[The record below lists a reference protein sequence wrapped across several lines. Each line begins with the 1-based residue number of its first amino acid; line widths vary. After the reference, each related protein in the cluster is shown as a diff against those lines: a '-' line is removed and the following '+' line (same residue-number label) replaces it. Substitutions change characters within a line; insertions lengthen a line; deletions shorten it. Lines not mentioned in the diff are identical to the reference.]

1 MVCDT
6 PALCG
11 TLRRVKAQ
19 WNRRL
24 IVWGTQALVLVA
36 VVIGLR
42 LRQPSL
48 FLGFLAV
55 VALVYF
61 GSRFLLRRS
70 GRLHEV
76 SDAFESSPRA
86 SLGGLL
92 VMLVLFPFIFTVF
105 FRDPYWIYVATLAG
119 IYVCLALGLN
129 IVVGLAGLLDLGYVA
144 FYAIGAYSSALISVT
159 FPEYWWALWL
169 WVPCSVLLA
178 GGLGVLLG
186 FPTLRLRGDYL
197 AIVTL
202 GFGEII
208 RIILGNWDSVTNGP
222 KGLSGIPSPRLGTY
236 SLDQG
241 APFLD
246 FLGPLLWDQQVA
258 VWGKEVNYYLL
269 TVAYALFI
277 ALVASRLDA
286 SRLGRAWRAIR
297 EDELAA
303 RSMGIDTTRVKLL
316 AFGIGASFAGVAGL
330 LFAHIQGFIDP
341 MSFIFM
347 ESAIILCMVVLG
359 GTGSLRGVVVGAVL
373 LAVLPEKL
381 RDFQDYRMLVFGMV
395 LVVMMILRP
404 EGLLPPKRKSSAP
417 RPH

>member
-1 MVCDT
+1 
-6 PALCG
+6 
-11 TLRRVKAQ
+11 VKAQ
-19 WNRRL
+19 WKRRL
-24 IVWGTQALVLVA
+24 IVWATQALILMVA
-36 VVIGLR
+36 VIGLR
-42 LRQPSL
+42 LRQPGV
-48 FLGFLAV
+48 FLGFLGV
-55 VALVYF
+55 VALVYV
-61 GSRFLLRRS
+61 GGRSLLRRF
-70 GRLHEV
+70 GRLGDV
-76 SDAFESSPRA
+76 SEAFESSPQA
-86 SLGGLL
+86 SRGGLF
-92 VMLVLFPFIFTVF
+92 VMLVLFPFIFTVG

-178 GGLGVLLG
+178 AGLGVLLG

-222 KGLSGIPSPRLGTY
+222 KGLSGIPSPRLGSY

-241 APFLD
+241 VPFLD
-246 FLGPLLWDQQVA
+246 FLGPLIWGQHVA

-277 ALVASRLDA
+277 ALVASRLDT

-303 RSMGIDTTRVKLL
+303 RSMGVDTTRVKLL

-404 EGLLPPKRKSSAP
+404 EGLLPPKRKVSGP
-417 RPH
+417 RPQ

>member
-1 MVCDT
+1 VT
-6 PALCG
+6 ALWK
-11 TLRRVKAQ
+11 T
-19 WNRRL
+19 RL
-24 IVWGTQALVLVA
+24 VVWLVQALLLAAIVF
-36 VVIGLR
+36 GLR
-42 LRQPSL
+42 LRHP
-48 FLGFLAV
+48 LGF
-55 VALVYF
+55 VAFLCGCGLLYW
-61 GSRFLLRRS
+61 GGRALLLRM
-70 GRLHEV
+70 GRLEQV
-76 SDAFESSPRA
+76 AGSFARA
-86 SLGGLL
+86 PGAARGGL
-92 VMLVLFPFIFTVF
+92 VTMLVLFPFIFTLG

-144 FYAIGAYSSALISVT
+144 FYAIGAYSSALVSVT

-169 WVPCSVLLA
+169 WVPCSVVLA
-178 GGLGVLLG
+178 ALFGVLLG

-208 RIILGNWDSVTNGP
+208 RIVLTNWDSVTNGP
-222 KGLSGIPSPRLGTY
+222 KGLSGIPSPRLGSY

-241 APFLD
+241 VAALD
-246 FLGPLLWDQQVA
+246 FLGPLFWNQHVA

-269 TVAYALFI
+269 TLAYAAVI
-277 ALVASRLDA
+277 AVVASRLDG

-303 RSMGIDTTRVKLL
+303 QAMGVDTTRVKLL

-359 GTGSLRGVVVGAVL
+359 GMGSLRGVVVGAVL

-381 RDFQDYRMLVFGMV
+381 RDFQEYRMLVFGMV
-395 LVVMMILRP
+395 LVAMMTLRP
-404 EGLLPPKRKSSAP
+404 DGLFPPKRATVAT
-417 RPH
+417 RER

>member
-1 MVCDT
+1 VN
-6 PALCG
+6 ALWK
-11 TLRRVKAQ
+11 T
-19 WNRRL
+19 RL
-24 IVWGTQALVLVA
+24 IIWGVQGSVLALVVT
-36 VVIGLR
+36 GLR
-42 LRQPSL
+42 LRQPSH
-48 FLGFLAV
+48 FLGFLTA
-55 VALVYF
+55 AGLLYF
-61 GSRFLLRRS
+61 TSRYFLRRA
-70 GRLHEV
+70 GRAHEV
-76 SDAFESSPRA
+76 SDAFAASPRA
-86 SLGGLL
+86 VRGGLL
-92 VMLVLFPFIFTVF
+92 VMLFLFPFIFTLG

-178 GGLGVLLG
+178 AGLGVVLG

-222 KGLSGIPSPRLGTY
+222 KGLSGIPSPRLGSY

-241 APFLD
+241 VPFLD
-246 FLGPLLWDQQVA
+246 FLGPLLWNQQVA

-269 TVAYALFI
+269 TVAYGLLI
-277 ALVASRLDA
+277 AVVASRLDA

-303 RSMGIDTTRVKLL
+303 RSMGVDTTRVKLF
-316 AFGIGASFAGVAGL
+316 AFGIGASFAGIAGL

-381 RDFQDYRMLVFGMV
+381 RDFQEYRMLVFGMV

-404 EGLLPPKRKSSAP
+404 EGLFPPKRGPRAP
-417 RPH
+417 AQN

>member
-1 MVCDT
+1 VE
-6 PALCG
+6 PHGYGNHAR
-11 TLRRVKAQ
+11 LRRVNALWKS
-19 WNRRL
+19 RL
-24 IVWGTQALVLVA
+24 IVWLLQALVLAA

-42 LRQPSL
+42 LRQPLL
-48 FLGFLAV
+48 FLLFLV
-55 VALVYF
+55 
-61 GSRFLLRRS
+61 GCGLLYGGGRKLLAHV

-76 SDAFESSPRA
+76 SSAFESVPSAAR
-86 SLGGLL
+86 GGL
-92 VMLVLFPFIFTVF
+92 VAMLVVFPFIFTLG

-159 FPEYWWALWL
+159 FPEYWWALWA
-169 WVPCSVLLA
+169 WVPCSMMLA
-178 GGLGVLLG
+178 GLFGVLLG

-208 RIILGNWDSVTNGP
+208 RIVLNNWDSVTNGP
-222 KGLSGIPSPRLGTY
+222 KGLSGIPAPRLGSY
-236 SLDQG
+236 SIDQG
-241 APFLD
+241 LPFLD
-246 FLGPLLWDQQVA
+246 FLGPLLWKQDVA

-269 TVAYALFI
+269 TVAYAAFI
-277 ALVASRLDA
+277 AVIASRLDK

-303 RSMGIDTTRVKLL
+303 QAMGIDTTRVKLL
-316 AFGIGASFAGVAGL
+316 AFGIGASFAGGAGL
-330 LFAHIQGFIDP
+330 LFAHMQTFIDP

-359 GTGSLRGVVVGAVL
+359 GMGSLRGVVVGAVL

-381 RDFQDYRMLVFGMV
+381 RNFQDYRMLVFGMV
-395 LVVMMILRP
+395 LVAMMTLRP
-404 EGLLPPKRKSSAP
+404 HGLFPKRTVPAKSQN
-417 RPH
+417 